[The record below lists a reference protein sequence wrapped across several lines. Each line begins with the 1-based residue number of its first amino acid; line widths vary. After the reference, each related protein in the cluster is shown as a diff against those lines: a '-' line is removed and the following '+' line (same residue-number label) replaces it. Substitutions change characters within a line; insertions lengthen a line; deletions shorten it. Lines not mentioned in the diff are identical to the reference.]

1 MVRESKNSEKPPRSW
16 IFISLLT
23 KVFQEYTRNFRKVK
37 HRLNIEK
44 CSWQWKWRLNS
55 KNYSW
60 QQNFA
65 VGESTFQR
73 KCLVTSSAGVLRTN
87 WSKTGH
93 QPVFRTLGFAITV
106 QTQIGSTDSGGRKK
120 TCFFLAL
127 HLLLYGQTHLKLPAL
142 AYVLV
147 EMGLF
152 YHSFP

>member
-1 MVRESKNSEKPPRSW
+1 MVRESKNSENPPRSR

-23 KVFQEYTRNFRKVK
+23 KVFQEYTRNLRKVK

-65 VGESTFQR
+65 VGESIFQR
-73 KCLVTSSAGVLRTN
+73 KWLVTSSAGALRTN

-93 QPVFRTLGFAITV
+93 QVFRTLGFAVTV
-106 QTQIGSTDSGGRKK
+106 QTQIGSTCSGGHEK
-120 TCFFLAL
+120 TCFCLAL
-127 HLLLYGQTHLKLPAL
+127 HLLLYGQTHLKRPAL
-142 AYVLV
+142 PSVLV
-147 EMGLF
+147 
-152 YHSFP
+152 